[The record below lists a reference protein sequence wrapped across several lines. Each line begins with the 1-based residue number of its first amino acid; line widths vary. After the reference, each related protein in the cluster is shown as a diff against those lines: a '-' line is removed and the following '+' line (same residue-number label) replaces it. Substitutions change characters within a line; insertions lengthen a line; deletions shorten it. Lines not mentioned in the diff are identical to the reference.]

1 VIAYTLSLLA
11 IGYLLGA
18 ATVAILTVV
27 GKVIVKTEEQSNEHD
42 DT

>member
-11 IGYLLGA
+11 VGYLLGA
-18 ATVAILTVV
+18 ATIAILTVM
-27 GKVIVKTEEQSNEHD
+27 GKVIGKTEEQNNEHN